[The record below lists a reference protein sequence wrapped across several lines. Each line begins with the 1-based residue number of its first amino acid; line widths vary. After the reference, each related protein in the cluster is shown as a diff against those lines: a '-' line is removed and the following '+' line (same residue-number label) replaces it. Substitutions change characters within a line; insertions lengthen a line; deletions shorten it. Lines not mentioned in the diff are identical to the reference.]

1 MAFFLPESIL
11 KGGLRSSLLQAVA
24 QSLAFAYSIVMAY
37 CFGAIAATDVLNYCI
52 GAFTIITTFLL
63 SLDSAVLI
71 PEAIRRRE
79 TRGDQAAQDFLN
91 FFLFLYVAIILAATI
106 LAILHPV
113 GFLRAVS
120 KFDPAILA
128 AHRSLIMW
136 VLPVFLL
143 TLLAQYLGS
152 ILNAYRFFSLSSFW
166 AAFNRVINISFVL
179 LLHRQL
185 GVIALAQALIVGTSI
200 QILVQLWLLRHHL
213 RWHFRFRVPV
223 LEPKTIR
230 DILYTVIGLVVVAM
244 AVFSPTV
251 MGSGSTS
258 GFVTAM
264 NYDTRMSMVPEQLLT
279 TQIVVIMGIRFN
291 ELLAHDDTAAFADL
305 YERSIRF
312 MFWICSPLTALL
324 VLVAPEV
331 LRILFLH
338 GAFSEEALSTTITLF
353 QGLIL
358 CLPIIIYNG
367 WLLQAYSAHQ
377 RLLAR
382 NLMDICMNVGI
393 FAALWLLV
401 PRIGLLRYPL
411 VKAACFYG
419 IHFLWMLVAR
429 RSMSRIPLAK
439 IYAVMLLDMLI
450 CALLAFPCFLLLSA
464 LRAQA
469 IHPILRILAG
479 LSAYAA
485 SWLLLNIIWR
495 WDTSATSTAMTLL
508 RRFLHRF
515 QNSTTRSTA
524 S

>member
-1 MAFFLPESIL
+1 MAFFRPESIL
-11 KGGLRSSLLQAVA
+11 KGGLRSSLLQAIA

-37 CFGAIAATDVLNYCI
+37 CFGAVAATDVLNYCI

-91 FFLFLYVAIILAATI
+91 FFLFLYTAIVLSVTI

-113 GFLRAVS
+113 GVLRTVS
-120 KFDPAILA
+120 QFDPAILA

-166 AAFNRVINISFVL
+166 AVFNRVINISFVL
-179 LLHRQL
+179 LLHRRL
-185 GVIALAQALIVGTSI
+185 GVIALAQALIFGTSI
-200 QILVQLWLLRHHL
+200 QVLVQLWLLRRHL
-213 RWHFRFRVPV
+213 RWHFRFRVPD
-223 LEPKTIR
+223 LAPKTIR
-230 DILYTVIGLVVVAM
+230 DILYTVFGLLVVAM

-264 NYDTRMSMVPEQLLT
+264 NYATRMSMVPEILLT
-279 TQIVVIMGIRFN
+279 TQILVIIGIRFN
-291 ELLAHDDTAAFADL
+291 ELLAHDETDAFASL
-305 YERSIRF
+305 YERAVRF
-312 MFWICSPLTALL
+312 MLWSCSPLTALL
-324 VLVAPEV
+324 ILVAPEV
-331 LRILFLH
+331 MRILFLH
-338 GAFSEEALSTTITLF
+338 GAFSEEALGTTITLF
-353 QGLIL
+353 QGLVL

-367 WLLQAYSAHQ
+367 CLLQAYSARQ
-377 RLLAR
+377 QLFVR

-393 FAALWLLV
+393 FGALWLLV
-401 PRIGLLRYPL
+401 PHLGLLRYPL

-419 IHFLWMLVAR
+419 IHFLWLLLAR
-429 RSMSRIPLAK
+429 RSMPLIPLTK
-439 IYAVMLLDMLI
+439 IYAFLLLDIAI
-450 CALLAFPCFLLLSA
+450 CALLALPAFLLLSA

-479 LSAYAA
+479 SSAYAA
-485 SWLLLNIIWR
+485 SWLLLNTLWH
-495 WDTSATSTAMTLL
+495 WDASAIHTAMALL
-508 RRFLHRF
+508 RRFLQRF
-515 QNSTTRSTA
+515 HNSPAHSSA
-524 S
+524 P

>member
-1 MAFFLPESIL
+1 MAFFRPESIL
-11 KGGLRSSLLQAVA
+11 KGGFRSSFLQAIA
-24 QSLAFAYSIVMAY
+24 QTLAFAYSIVMAY

-52 GAFTIITTFLL
+52 GAFTIITSFLL

-79 TRGDQAAQDFLN
+79 NRGEQAAQDFLN
-91 FFLFLYVAIILAATI
+91 FFLFLYTAIVLSATI

-113 GFLRAVS
+113 EVLRTVS
-120 KFDPAILA
+120 QFAPDILA

-166 AAFNRVINISFVL
+166 AAFNRVINIAFVL
-179 LLHRQL
+179 LLHRKL
-185 GVIALAQALIVGTSI
+185 GVIALAQALIVGTTI
-200 QILVQLWLLRHHL
+200 QILVQLWLLRRHL
-213 RWHFRFRVPV
+213 RWHFRFRIPDIA
-223 LEPKTIR
+223 PKTIR
-230 DILYTVIGLVVVAM
+230 DILYTVLGLLVVAM

-264 NYDTRMSMVPEQLLT
+264 NYATRMSMVPEILLT
-279 TQIVVIMGIRFN
+279 TQIIVIIGIRFN
-291 ELLAHDDTAAFADL
+291 ELLAHDDTTAFANL

-312 MFWICSPLTALL
+312 MFWLCSPLVALL

-338 GAFSEEALSTTITLF
+338 GAFSEEALATTITLF
-353 QGLIL
+353 QGLVL
-358 CLPIIIYNG
+358 CLPIIVYNG
-367 WLLQAYSAHQ
+367 YLLQAYSARQ
-377 RLLAR
+377 QLFAR

-419 IHFLWMLVAR
+419 IHFLWMLLAR
-429 RSMSRIPLAK
+429 RSMPLIPLAK
-439 IYAVMLLDMLI
+439 IYAFMLLEILI
-450 CALLAFPCFLLLSA
+450 CTLLAIPAFLLLSV
-464 LRAQA
+464 LRAHD

-479 LSAYAA
+479 TSAYVAL
-485 SWLLLNIIWR
+485 WLLLNTLWH
-495 WDTSATSTAMTLL
+495 WNASATSTAMTLL
-508 RRFLHRF
+508 RRFLQRF
-515 QNSTTRSTA
+515 RNSPAPS
-524 S
+524 SVP

>member
-1 MAFFLPESIL
+1 MAFFHPESIL
-11 KGGLRSSLLQAVA
+11 KGGVRSSLLQAIA

-52 GAFTIITTFLL
+52 GAFTIITTFLI

-79 TRGDQAAQDFLN
+79 TRGEQAAQDFLS
-91 FFLFLYVAIILAATI
+91 FFLFLYVAIILSATI
-106 LAILHPV
+106 VAILHPV
-113 GFLRAVS
+113 GFLRTFS
-120 KFDPAILA
+120 QFDPAILA

-166 AAFNRVINISFVL
+166 AAFNRIINIAFVL

-185 GVIALAQALIVGTSI
+185 GVIALAQALIAGSAI
-200 QILVQLWLLRHHL
+200 QIIVQLWLLRRHL
-213 RWHFRFRVPV
+213 RWHFRFRLPD
-223 LEPKTIR
+223 LGPKTIR
-230 DILYTVIGLVVVAM
+230 DILYTVIGLVVVAI

-251 MGSGSTS
+251 MGSGSNS

-264 NYDTRMSMVPEQLLT
+264 NYATRMSMVPENLLT
-279 TQIVVIMGIRFN
+279 TQVVVIMGIRFN
-291 ELLAHDDTAAFADL
+291 ELLAHDDTNAFADL
-305 YERSIRF
+305 YERSVRF
-312 MFWICSPLTALL
+312 MFWLCSPLVALL

-338 GAFSEEALSTTITLF
+338 GAFTTEALSTTITLF

-393 FAALWLLV
+393 FTALWLLV
-401 PRIGLLRYPL
+401 PHFGILRYPL
-411 VKAACFYG
+411 IKASCFYG
-419 IHFLWMLVAR
+419 IHFIWMLIAR
-429 RSMSRIPLAK
+429 RSMPLIPLAK
-439 IYAVMLLDMLI
+439 IYAFMLLDMLI
-450 CALLAFPCFLLLSA
+450 CALLAIPCFLLLSV
-464 LRAQA
+464 LRAHA
-469 IHPILRILAG
+469 IHPILRILSG

-485 SWLLLNIIWR
+485 AWLLLNSIWR
-495 WDTSATSTAMTLL
+495 WDASATGIAMTLR
-508 RRFLHRF
+508 RRFLQRF
-515 QNSTTRSTA
+515 RNAPVRSTA
-524 S
+524 P